1 MIDIVEILMK
11 AIITFF
17 VVLVGLFQRFFPERP
32 KATLEQ
38 ITAEREA
45 RGMPPPNISAE
56 YAVEIV
62 SNDWMQLHGD
72 SPKTI
77 ISYEIAH
84 YVIRVTDMM
93 PNILYR
99 VDVYT
104 GEFVRRA
111 EFRR

>member
-17 VVLVGLFQRFFPERP
+17 VILVGLFQRFFPERP
-32 KATLEQ
+32 KVTLEQ

-62 SNDWMQLHGD
+62 SNDWGQ
-72 SPKTI
+72 
-77 ISYEIAH
+77 
-84 YVIRVTDMM
+84 
-93 PNILYR
+93 
-99 VDVYT
+99 
-104 GEFVRRA
+104 F
-111 EFRR
+111 